1 MLRIKLIGVVMKL
14 IYWVRKV
21 MWFILNMYMFFRIFM
36 NVYWDNLFLFRKVV
50 IIIFFIF
57 LIVLIL

>member
-1 MLRIKLIGVVMKL
+1 MLRIKFIGVVMKL

-21 MWFILNMYMFFRIFM
+21 MWFILNMYMFFSIFM

>member
-21 MWFILNMYMFFRIFM
+21 MWFILNMYMFFSIFM